1 VAGGQEQSTASLPS
15 IEGRGPRAFEAG
27 LAAAHVIEIDAGH
40 DPSGQ
45 GEEYARLAKLA
56 VDTAATAA
64 GLATPVG

>member
-45 GEEYARLAKLA
+45 EEYARLAKLA